1 MAYCKIHAI
10 RGTVGG
16 AIRYITAP
24 QKTDANTLVSA
35 FECAPQ
41 TAAHEFA
48 FMLSKTNMAD
58 PNKAYHLIHSFYPG
72 EVDPATAH
80 EIGKKLADELLGGN
94 HAYVIATHIDKDHVH
109 NHIVFCAAQLYENR
123 KYHACNR
130 TYRMIRNISD
140 NICSEYGLSVIKEDS
155 CKAKNYREWA
165 EDKKGNSW
173 KTKVRQDINS
183 AIRKAMSYDD
193 FIRLLKEQGYQIK
206 GDDLH
211 AESPKYIS
219 FLPPGK
225 DRWVRSRASTLGT
238 DYTCERISERIQEKD
253 HRLIDKW
260 TSEKDSELIV
270 LSEETLADKP
280 YLKKRADRK
289 NLQTASEIYTHIKQ
303 AGYSSL
309 EDALAHLSDARTRSK
324 SAHCLTP
331 EAIKVLIDLHA
342 RMFIIVERTTHH
354 AVTVYI

>member
-48 FMLSKTNMAD
+48 FMLSKTSMAD
-58 PNKAYHLIHSFYPG
+58 PNKAYHLIQSFCPG

-80 EIGKKLADELLGGN
+80 EIGKKLVDELLGGN

-140 NICSEYGLSVIKEDS
+140 RLCEEYGLSVIKEDS
-155 CKAKNYREWA
+155 CKAKNYRE
-165 EDKKGNSW
+165 
-173 KTKVRQDINS
+173 
-183 AIRKAMSYDD
+183 
-193 FIRLLKEQGYQIK
+193 
-206 GDDLH
+206 
-211 AESPKYIS
+211 
-219 FLPPGK
+219 
-225 DRWVRSRASTLGT
+225 
-238 DYTCERISERIQEKD
+238 
-253 HRLIDKW
+253 
-260 TSEKDSELIV
+260 
-270 LSEETLADKP
+270 
-280 YLKKRADRK
+280 
-289 NLQTASEIYTHIKQ
+289 
-303 AGYSSL
+303 
-309 EDALAHLSDARTRSK
+309 
-324 SAHCLTP
+324 
-331 EAIKVLIDLHA
+331 
-342 RMFIIVERTTHH
+342 
-354 AVTVYI
+354 